1 MTVRF
6 IYGIEKNSMARFL
19 NKRQLGVL
27 KTLHDYIEAHGYAP
41 TLQELAQ
48 KSGVKA
54 SSTMHEHL
62 ENLEI
67 MGYIKKIPHV
77 KRGMRVVKEAYQ
89 RVVPEETKKTGV
101 KDLPVLGFIA
111 AGKPIEPHTDSNLY
125 LSVAQSMLNNNKQSF
140 ALQVKGNSMVEE
152 GIFDGDH
159 VIIQYQQEV
168 NNGDI
173 VVAILKNGFATLK
186 KIFFED
192 ERIRLE
198 PANSSMQ
205 PIFAR
210 EVKIQGKVIAVIR
223 KY

>member
-1 MTVRF
+1 
-6 IYGIEKNSMARFL
+6 MARFL

-41 TLQELAQ
+41 TIKELAQ

-77 KRGMRVVKEAYQ
+77 KRGMRVVKEAYR
-89 RVVPEETKKTGV
+89 RVVPEETKKTGI

-111 AGKPIEPHTDSNLY
+111 AGKPIEPHPDSNLY
-125 LSVAQSMLNNNKQSF
+125 LSVAQSMLNNDKRSF

-152 GIFDGDH
+152 GIFDGDY

-173 VVAILKNGFATLK
+173 VVAILKSGFATLK
-186 KIFFED
+186 KVFFET

-198 PANSSMQ
+198 PANSSME